1 MEDWQVY
8 FALDTAVTEMA
19 LYPKQTSMRTDAW
32 RVFTAMWFFITN
44 NNEIS
49 RYSVLWVSDPQLPF
63 AFANPAANKLAL
75 FHRSSSR
82 GPTRKSR

>member
-8 FALDTAVTEMA
+8 FVLDTAVTEMA

-49 RYSVLWVSDPQLPF
+49 RYSVLWVSRLRTRTPCSLCS
-63 AFANPAANKLAL
+63 PA
-75 FHRSSSR
+75 SQ
-82 GPTRKSR
+82 GPEEPGRTDHL